1 MTSVST
7 VLLQGR
13 IKTIMNMPQT
23 KFTTEKKK
31 KKRGNNAILVDVAQ
45 GLESWCTHK

>member
-1 MTSVST
+1 
-7 VLLQGR
+7 
-13 IKTIMNMPQT
+13 MPQT
-23 KFTTEKKK
+23 KFTTEKK